1 MNRLFQKNRFDYNQ
15 TDVIK
20 RIFISLI
27 LTAMVAA
34 SAQAQHMRMPSHEA
48 ADRYAAMEKIDLT
61 RHLPDINA
69 RKLKSFASDEAVV
82 TANDMLSLARTFIGL
97 RYRYGGRTPK
107 GFDCSGFTSYVFS
120 QFGYELKRSSR
131 EQYNSDGEL
140 VDKMQVQ
147 PGDLI
152 FFTGRNSKSGSVGH
166 VGIVV
171 DGDPVTGEI
180 TFIHS
185 ACTSGITISTT
196 DEPYYSKRFIGVK
209 RVIK

>member
-1 MNRLFQKNRFDYNQ
+1 M
-15 TDVIK
+15 IK

-27 LTAMVAA
+27 LTMVTVTATV
-34 SAQAQHMRMPSHEA
+34 SAQHMRVPSHEA
-48 ADRYAAMEKIDLT
+48 AERYAAMEKADLT
-61 RHLPDINA
+61 RHLPDINN
-69 RKLKSFASDEAVV
+69 RELKSFASDEAVM
-82 TANDMLSLARTFIGL
+82 TANDMLALARTFIGL

-107 GFDCSGFTSYVFS
+107 GFDCSGFTSYIFS

-131 EQYNSDGEL
+131 DQYRCDGET

-152 FFTGRNSKSGSVGH
+152 FFTGRNSKSGNVGH

-171 DGDPVTGEI
+171 DGDPVSGQI

-185 ACTSGITISTT
+185 ACSSGISIDTT
-196 DEPYYSKRFIGVK
+196 DDPYYSKRFIGVK